1 VILISI
7 IGKQKSWIVSMSAG
21 QRDSVTLLP
30 MIGNLGHG

>member
-1 VILISI
+1 MILISI